1 MDARRAIAD
10 LRELDRLTGGPGG
23 ARRVCWT
30 DEWRRAREFLRERLA
45 DIDGVQVE
53 VDEAGNLW
61 ATLPGEVEEAV
72 AVGSHLDSVPA
83 GGWLD
88 GALGVMAALEVL
100 RSAERPHRTVKL
112 VDFADE
118 EGARFGRSLLGSS
131 AVGGTLDPDAVRD
144 LRDSD
149 GRPIADVL
157 AEHGVELDRM
167 PEAAARREAL
177 VAYLELHIE
186 QGPVLE
192 REGVPVA
199 AVSGTAGVER
209 HRLTFTGQ
217 ASHAG
222 TTPMELRRDA
232 GLAAARTALAVEEIA
247 RRHGGVG
254 TTGAVRLEPGIPT
267 AVPGRA
273 ELLVDLRHAAA
284 GPLEAMLAETRACA
298 AEQAEGLA
306 AGRDAAADRE
316 AANGA
321 ERAAGHEPG
330 GARASAAAEHSSTG
344 RAASA
349 QPRIAGRAER
359 AAARRAAAEAL
370 AETEVWR
377 IEPVPF
383 DERLVAAAEQAAGTG
398 RTLPSG
404 ALHDAAEM
412 ARHVPTAMMFVP
424 STGGLSHAK
433 EEDTPEAD
441 LVKGIEAFGRL
452 AARAIA
458 GEIP

>member
-1 MDARRAIAD
+1 MDPRRAIAD
-10 LRELDRLTGGPGG
+10 LRELDRMTGGPDG

-30 DEWRRAREFLRERLA
+30 DEWQTARAFLREKLA
-45 DIDGVQVE
+45 EIDGVEVD

-61 ATLPGEVEEAV
+61 ATLPGEIEEAI
-72 AVGSHLDSVPA
+72 AVGSHIDSVPA

-100 RSAERPHRTVKL
+100 RSADRPRRTVKL

-131 AVGGTLDPDAVRD
+131 AVGGTLDPDAVRALTD
-144 LRDSD
+144 PD
-149 GRPIADVL
+149 GRPIAEVL

-167 PEAAARREAL
+167 PAAAKRREGLA
-177 VAYLELHIE
+177 AYLELHIE

-199 AVSGTAGVER
+199 AVTGTAGVER
-209 HRLTFTGQ
+209 HWLTFSGQ

-254 TTGAVRLEPGIPT
+254 TTGVVHLKPGIPT
-267 AVPGRA
+267 AVPGQA
-273 ELLVDLRHAAA
+273 EMIVDLRHAEA
-284 GPLEAMLAETRACA
+284 GPLVAMIAETRAAA
-298 AEQAEGLA
+298 AEQAERLTA
-306 AGRDAAADRE
+306 ERE
-316 AANGA
+316 ATLAGPA
-321 ERAAGHEPG
+321 ERRAAGAALTEAQVWQIEPIPFD
-330 GARASAAAEHSSTG
+330 ARLVE
-344 RAASA
+344 
-349 QPRIAGRAER
+349 
-359 AAARRAAAEAL
+359 AAAEA
-370 AETEVWR
+370 
-377 IEPVPF
+377 
-383 DERLVAAAEQAAGTG
+383 AGSG

-433 EEDTPEAD
+433 EEDTPEPD
-441 LVKGIEAFGRL
+441 LERGIEAFGRF